1 MPEEMNDYSGPFNP
15 NLTFD
20 CFSKE
25 FLLKLMKTWQYAW
38 LHMSGAWYE
47 AVKSRW
53 GDDAAN
59 ACELEAWVK
68 VGERVNPRFAKIA
81 NIELKTVLDSLKAV
95 QLPLDNTTDDLF
107 RAQAEI
113 INPNHV
119 IWTIPRCKTLEVFER
134 SMPERIKPMCE
145 VLEPAVIAKYL
156 INPKVKLK
164 ALKLPPRKS
173 KDEIACQWEITLE
186 E

>member
-47 AVKSRW
+47 AVQSRW
-53 GDDAAN
+53 GADAAN
-59 ACELEAWVK
+59 ACEYEAWVK

-81 NIELKTVLDSLKAV
+81 NIELKTVLDSLKAT

-107 RAQAEI
+107 RAHAQI

-119 IWTIPRCKTLEVFER
+119 IWTIPRCKTLEVFEK
-134 SMPERIKPMCE
+134 SSPERIEPMCE
-145 VLEPAVIAKYL
+145 VLEPAVIEKYL
-156 INPKVKLK
+156 INPKIKLN